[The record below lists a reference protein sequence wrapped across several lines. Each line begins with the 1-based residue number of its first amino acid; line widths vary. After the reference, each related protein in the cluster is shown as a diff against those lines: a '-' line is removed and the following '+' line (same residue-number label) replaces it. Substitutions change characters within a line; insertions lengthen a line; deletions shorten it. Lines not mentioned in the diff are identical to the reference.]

1 MGADGKFT
9 LAAIVIA
16 TALTLQLAVACFSPA
31 DIYAVEVVLNK
42 PGVEYDLSKLTGARE
57 IEYANGVGYAYRSHS
72 DPRLIVVLSEQ
83 RVNDDAKHLA
93 VRVQAPVAWREY
105 KTLTCSIPPPC
116 HSNLRESISLPVSPR
131 EGEAEVALGTLTLN
145 SSCYLRFKPV
155 LSAQTEGNA
164 SLIVSGSLLLKE
176 VVEGI
181 EYRISMPCLLSV
193 GEGCARI
200 LALIPGYDAPMLV
213 KPGAYEVTLTLSW
226 STSTQTT
233 LTVLRLNIE
242 CSCTPWAP
250 LPREL
255 GWELEEGV
263 LTKRI
268 GGATLRV
275 SSSGGF
281 CQIVIE
287 GAADLSEVKGELEK
301 LFEAISL
308 GAELIRKCELVE
320 TVDSRLTLAEQVS
333 EDDVKAALK
342 AELEWLVENRVVSGL
357 EPADT
362 ALIAAAAKLGYAGWN
377 QRLVWYE
384 GGWIPY
390 SQVPG
395 ATLVRCVTGVHPE
408 FVAGSNEYVG
418 LSQASATKTGE
429 TFQNLAILAL
439 ASIAA
444 LAAAA
449 ITYVVIKK
457 KLPA

>member
-1 MGADGKFT
+1 MSGK
-9 LAAIVIA
+9 
-16 TALTLQLAVACFSPA
+16 TASAVLVLVTAVVLPLVAACFSPA
-31 DIYAVEVVLNK
+31 DVYAVEVVLNK
-42 PGVEYDLSKLTGARE
+42 PGVEYDLSRLTGASE
-57 IEYANGVGYAYRSHS
+57 IEYANGVGYAYRSHL

-83 RVNDDAKHLA
+83 RINDDAKHLA

-105 KTLTCSIPPPC
+105 RSLTCSIPPPC
-116 HSNLRESISLPVSPR
+116 HSNLRESISLPVSPG
-131 EGEAEVALGTLTLN
+131 EGDAEVALGTLTLN

-155 LSAQTEGNA
+155 LSAQIEGNA
-164 SLIVSGSLLLKE
+164 SLIVSGSLLLKKVE
-176 VVEGI
+176 EGI

-200 LALIPGYDAPMLV
+200 LVLIPGYDAPMLV
-213 KPGAYEVTLTLSW
+213 KPGAYEVTLMLSW

-233 LTVLRLNIE
+233 LTVERLNME
-242 CSCTPWAP
+242 CSCTPWTP
-250 LPREL
+250 LPRES

-268 GGATLRV
+268 GGATVRV
-275 SSSGGF
+275 SSSSGF

-287 GAADLSEVKGELEK
+287 GAADLSEVNGELEK
-301 LFEAISL
+301 LFEAIGL
-308 GAELIRKCELVE
+308 GAELTRKCEPVE
-320 TVDSRLTLAEQVS
+320 TVDSRLTLAEPVS
-333 EDDVKAALK
+333 EEEVKAALK

-384 GGWIPY
+384 GDWIPY

-395 ATLVRCVTGVHPE
+395 ATLVKCVTGVHPE
-408 FVAGSNEYVG
+408 FVPGTSEHASLG
-418 LSQASATKTGE
+418 QASTVRTGE
-429 TFQNLAILAL
+429 TLRSIVILAIAL
-439 ASIAA
+439 IAA

-449 ITYVVIKK
+449 ISRALIKRR
-457 KLPA
+457 LPA